1 MEGNEMAVQKIRSG
15 IPGLDKLMDGGLNRN
30 STSVVIGASGTGKT
44 TFALQFLRRGLE
56 EGSEAIHITLDE
68 TKEQIISEA
77 INLGWRDIEDYVES
91 EKLIFMEAAGSD
103 FLDFIE
109 NEFPDLIANWEGST
123 DARIVIDP
131 LTPVMWSVKD
141 IYRQREIISSLF
153 KLTRKIGT
161 VLATLE
167 EHNTFGTLQ
176 GSESILPMY
185 IADSVFHLSYVG
197 LGFSINRMLKIV
209 KCRSSWHT
217 EVSNPYNIIP
227 GIGLAVHVIEGAYKK
242 ESEVPREVLE
252 YLKKGMADLPP
263 DAQARIK
270 DVVRQMNKK
279 DIGIFNFQELAQL
292 LIEEYK

>member
-1 MEGNEMAVQKIRSG
+1 MPVDKIRSG
-15 IPGLDKLMDGGLNRN
+15 IPGLDILMYGGFNKN
-30 STSVVIGASGTGKT
+30 STNVAIGTSGTGKT
-44 TFALQFLRRGLE
+44 TMALQFLRKGLE

-68 TKEQIISEA
+68 TKDQIIAEA
-77 INLGWRDIEDYVES
+77 QNLGWKDITDYVES

-131 LTPVMWSVKD
+131 LTPVIWAISD
-141 IYRQREIISSLF
+141 HYRQREVLSSLF

-167 EHNTFGTLQ
+167 EHNTFGTLS
-176 GSESILPMY
+176 GDESILPMY
-185 IADSVFHLSYVG
+185 ISDSVIHLSYVG
-197 LGFSINRMLKIV
+197 LGFSVNRMLKII

-227 GIGLAVHVIEGAYKK
+227 GIGLVVHAIEGAYKM
-242 ESEVPREVLE
+242 ESEVSKDVLA
-252 YLKKGMADLPP
+252 YLKKEMADLPP
-263 DAQARIK
+263 DVQNRIK
-270 DVVRQMNKK
+270 NTVRQMNKQ
-279 DIGIFNFQELAQL
+279 DIGVFSFAELAK
-292 LIEEYK
+292 LIIAEYK

>member
-1 MEGNEMAVQKIRSG
+1 MPVDKIRSG
-15 IPGLDKLMDGGLNRN
+15 IPGLDILMDGGFNKN
-30 STSVVIGASGTGKT
+30 STNVAIGTSGTGKT
-44 TFALQFLRRGLE
+44 TMALQFLRKGLE

-68 TKEQIISEA
+68 TKDQIIAEA
-77 INLGWRDIEDYVES
+77 QNLGWKDITDYVES

-131 LTPVMWSVKD
+131 LTPVIWAISD
-141 IYRQREIISSLF
+141 HYRQREVLSSLF

-167 EHNTFGTLQ
+167 EHNTFGTLS
-176 GSESILPMY
+176 GDESILPMY
-185 IADSVFHLSYVG
+185 ISDSVIHLSYVG
-197 LGFSINRMLKIV
+197 LGFSVNRMLKII

-227 GIGLAVHVIEGAYKK
+227 GIGLVVHAIEGAYKM
-242 ESEVPREVLE
+242 ESEVSKDVLA
-252 YLKKGMADLPP
+252 YLKKEMADLPP
-263 DAQARIK
+263 DVQNRIK
-270 DVVRQMNKK
+270 NTVRQMNKQ
-279 DIGIFNFQELAQL
+279 DIGVFSFAELAK
-292 LIEEYK
+292 LIIAEYK

>member
-1 MEGNEMAVQKIRSG
+1 MAVEKIRSG
-15 IPGLDKLMDGGLNRN
+15 IPGLDRLMDGGLNRN
-30 STSVVIGASGTGKT
+30 STTVAIGASGTGKT

-56 EGSEAIHITLDE
+56 EGSEGIHITLDE
-68 TKEQIISEA
+68 TKEQIINEA
-77 INLGWRDIEDYVES
+77 INLGWKDIEDHVES

-131 LTPVMWSVKD
+131 LTPVLWSVKD
-141 IYRQREIISSLF
+141 MYRQREILSSLF

-167 EHNTFGTLQ
+167 EHSTFGTLA
-176 GSESILPMY
+176 GSEGILPMY
-185 IADSVFHLSYVG
+185 IADTVFHLSYVG

-227 GIGLAVHVIEGAYKK
+227 GIGIAVHGIEGAYKK
-242 ESEVPREVLE
+242 ESEVPRDVLE
-252 YLKKGMADLPP
+252 FLKKEMAGLPP
-263 DAQARIK
+263 NAQSKIK
-270 DVVRQMNKK
+270 DTVRQMNKQ
-279 DIGIFNFQELAQL
+279 DIGIFTFRELAEL
-292 LIEEYK
+292 LIEEYR